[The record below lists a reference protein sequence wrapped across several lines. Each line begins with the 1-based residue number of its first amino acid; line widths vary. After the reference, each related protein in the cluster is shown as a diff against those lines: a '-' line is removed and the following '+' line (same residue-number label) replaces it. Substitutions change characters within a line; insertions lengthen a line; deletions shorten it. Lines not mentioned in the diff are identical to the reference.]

1 MLGIERPSGGSLVV
15 NGHDLVAMSPK
26 MLPSYRRQIGT
37 VFQDHQL
44 LNDRSVFDNVALPL
58 EISGLDPREG
68 KRRVRAA
75 LDKVGLLSKE
85 KMSPMALS
93 GGEQQRVGIAR
104 AVVNTPRIIL
114 ADEPTGNLDPEL
126 SAEIMAL
133 FAQFMSVGVSLLVA
147 SHDRALIDGLGYR
160 ILTLEEGRLSER
172 SEPLTSKARPR
183 MSTKPAATASLK
195 RVGLLAEHRR
205 ESARAFLRLRAAPVA
220 TLVTLLVIGIALLL
234 PSLLNHLTAR
244 ADHRRFGAAVG
255 AKH

>member
-1 MLGIERPSGGSLVV
+1 VTGHSGAGKSTLLKLVLGIEKPSGGKLVV
-15 NGHDLVAMSPK
+15 NGNEMGLISPK
-26 MLPSYRRQIGT
+26 MLSLHRRQVGT

-44 LNDRSVFDNVALPL
+44 LNDRSVYDNVALPL

-85 KMSPMALS
+85 KLLPMALS

-160 ILTLEEGRLSER
+160 ILTLEEGRL
-172 SEPLTSKARPR
+172 
-183 MSTKPAATASLK
+183 
-195 RVGLLAEHRR
+195 GAEANPH
-205 ESARAFLRLRAAPVA
+205 SAGGSA
-220 TLVTLLVIGIALLL
+220 
-234 PSLLNHLTAR
+234 NEH
-244 ADHRRFGAAVG
+244 
-255 AKH
+255 

>member
-1 MLGIERPSGGSLVV
+1 MITFDRVSKRYPTGQQALANLSFDLTRGEFAFVTGHSGAGKSTLLRLVLGIEKPSGGKIVV
-15 NGHDLVAMSPK
+15 NGHDLGIMSRK
-26 MLPSYRRQIGT
+26 VLPNYRRQIGT

-44 LNDRSVFDNVALPL
+44 LNDRSVYDNVALPL

-75 LDKVGLLSKE
+75 LDKVGLLAKE

-147 SHDRALIDGLGYR
+147 SHDRALIDSLGYR
-160 ILTLEEGRLSER
+160 ILTLEEGRLSDEAN
-172 SEPLTSKARPR
+172 LHIKG
-183 MSTKPAATASLK
+183 TASN
-195 RVGLLAEHRR
+195 EY
-205 ESARAFLRLRAAPVA
+205 
-220 TLVTLLVIGIALLL
+220 
-234 PSLLNHLTAR
+234 
-244 ADHRRFGAAVG
+244 
-255 AKH
+255 

>member
-1 MLGIERPSGGSLVV
+1 MITFDRVSKRYPTGQQALANLSFDLTRGEFAFVTGHSGAGKSTLLRLVLGIEKPSGGKIVV
-15 NGHDLVAMSPK
+15 NGHDLGIMSRK
-26 MLPSYRRQIGT
+26 VLPNYRRQIGT

-44 LNDRSVFDNVALPL
+44 LNDRSVYDNVALPL

-75 LDKVGLLSKE
+75 LDKVGLLAKE

-147 SHDRALIDGLGYR
+147 SHDRALIDSLGYR
-160 ILTLEEGRLSER
+160 ILTLEEGRLSDEAN
-172 SEPLTSKARPR
+172 LHIKG
-183 MSTKPAATASLK
+183 TAS
-195 RVGLLAEHRR
+195 
-205 ESARAFLRLRAAPVA
+205 
-220 TLVTLLVIGIALLL
+220 
-234 PSLLNHLTAR
+234 N
-244 ADHRRFGAAVG
+244 DY
-255 AKH
+255 